1 VSEEAKTKRQ
11 QAAEGYTAGQ
21 IKVLRNLEA
30 VRKRPSMYIGDTTL
44 RGLHH
49 LVYEVVDNAVDEAMA
64 GHCQNIRVRINS
76 DASVTVRDDG
86 RGIPIEIHPGEG
98 KPALE
103 VVMTVLHSGA
113 KFDKASYKVS
123 GGLHGVG
130 VSVVNALSEWL
141 VVQVG
146 RDGKL
151 YEMRFVRGTTS
162 GPLREIGP
170 ARSVGTSVSFM
181 PDPEI
186 FPDRNFTYELLATR
200 LRELAYLNQGLR
212 IKISDERT
220 GKSDEFCF
228 VEGLRAFVAHLNE
241 GKEALHRVVYFQQ
254 HDIDT
259 QLMCELA
266 LQFNDGY
273 SENVLAFANNIHTVE
288 GGTHL
293 SGFRAALTRT
303 LNQYARKAGLIKGS
317 SVPSGDDWRE
327 GLTAVLSVRVPE
339 PQFEGQTKTKL
350 GNSEVG
356 SFVERVINEHL
367 SNYLEEHPAD
377 AKRVAGKGV
386 QAARAREAA
395 RRAREAARKGAL
407 SSGGLPGKLW
417 DCRDRGIEHT
427 ELFLVEGDSAGG
439 SAKQGRDAAR
449 QAILP
454 LRGKILNVEKARI
467 DKMLSHTEIRTI
479 IAALGTGIGA
489 DDFNVAKRRY
499 GKIVI
504 MCDADV
510 DGSHI
515 RTLLLTFLFRHMRP
529 LVEEGHV
536 YVAQP
541 PLYLLT
547 KSGRGEY
554 VRDEATLNERLT
566 QWGLAGT
573 RLVVQDGPDRELSG
587 KELAEL
593 LEVLGGIE
601 TQAGMLGA
609 RGIAFEEFIRRH
621 RDPQSGALPVIR
633 ALLGD
638 EEHYFYSGEE
648 FEQFRQEV
656 QRRFGEVE
664 LQDAS
669 VRVAL
674 DDEEEPGQNGETP
687 RLVKVELRECK
698 RLGELFNKLA
708 GWGLGVEDYFAV
720 RAESVSGDRAP
731 ARFVLSGEGQE
742 EVEPENLAEVVAG
755 IRQLGSRGVQIKRF
769 KGLGEMNA
777 DELWE
782 TTMDPARRVLVR
794 MVVSEH
800 ASDPDQLALDAA
812 EADRLFGI
820 LMGENVEARRQF
832 VEANALNV
840 RQLDI

>member
-1 VSEEAKTKRQ
+1 
-11 QAAEGYTAGQ
+11 
-21 IKVLRNLEA
+21 
-30 VRKRPSMYIGDTTL
+30 
-44 RGLHH
+44 
-49 LVYEVVDNAVDEAMA
+49 
-64 GHCQNIRVRINS
+64 
-76 DASVTVRDDG
+76 
-86 RGIPIEIHPGEG
+86 
-98 KPALE
+98 
-103 VVMTVLHSGA
+103 
-113 KFDKASYKVS
+113 
-123 GGLHGVG
+123 
-130 VSVVNALSEWL
+130 
-141 VVQVG
+141 
-146 RDGKL
+146 
-151 YEMRFVRGTTS
+151 
-162 GPLREIGP
+162 
-170 ARSVGTSVSFM
+170 
-181 PDPEI
+181 
-186 FPDRNFTYELLATR
+186 
-200 LRELAYLNQGLR
+200 
-212 IKISDERT
+212 
-220 GKSDEFCF
+220 
-228 VEGLRAFVAHLNE
+228 
-241 GKEALHRVVYFQQ
+241 
-254 HDIDT
+254 
-259 QLMCELA
+259 
-266 LQFNDGY
+266 
-273 SENVLAFANNIHTVE
+273 
-288 GGTHL
+288 
-293 SGFRAALTRT
+293 
-303 LNQYARKAGLIKGS
+303 
-317 SVPSGDDWRE
+317 
-327 GLTAVLSVRVPE
+327 
-339 PQFEGQTKTKL
+339 
-350 GNSEVG
+350 
-356 SFVERVINEHL
+356 
-367 SNYLEEHPAD
+367 
-377 AKRVAGKGV
+377 
-386 QAARAREAA
+386 
-395 RRAREAARKGAL
+395 
-407 SSGGLPGKLW
+407 
-417 DCRDRGIEHT
+417 
-427 ELFLVEGDSAGG
+427 
-439 SAKQGRDAAR
+439 
-449 QAILP
+449 
-454 LRGKILNVEKARI
+454 
-467 DKMLSHTEIRTI
+467 
-479 IAALGTGIGA
+479 
-489 DDFNVAKRRY
+489 
-499 GKIVI
+499 

-554 VRDEATLNERLT
+554 VRDDATLNERLT
-566 QWGLAGT
+566 QWGLEGT
-573 RLVVQDGPDRELSG
+573 KLVVQDGPDRELSG
-587 KELAEL
+587 KDLAEL

-794 MVVSEH
+794 MVISEH

-812 EADRLFGI
+812 EADRIFGI

-832 VEANALNV
+832 VETNALNV